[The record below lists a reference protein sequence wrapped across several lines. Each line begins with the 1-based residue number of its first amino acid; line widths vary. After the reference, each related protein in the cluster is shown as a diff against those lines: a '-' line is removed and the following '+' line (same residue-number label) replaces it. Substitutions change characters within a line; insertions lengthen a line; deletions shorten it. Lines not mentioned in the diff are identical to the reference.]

1 MKLGIVGLPN
11 VGKSTLFNSMTL
23 GKAEAANYP
32 FCTIDPNVGVVAV
45 PDHRLDALTEMYH
58 PKKTTPAVV
67 EFVDIAGLV
76 KGASK
81 GQGLGNKF
89 LANIREC
96 DAIVHVVRCFD
107 DENIMHVV
115 ADTSTNVPV
124 DPAGDIGVI
133 DIELIMADVE
143 MVERRIDKAQKA
155 AKGDKK
161 YLREVEVFSALK
173 DWLNDGNSA
182 RSFDC
187 DEDDAAIIAAAELLS
202 LKPIIYA
209 ANLDEEGFADC
220 HANAYYKVV
229 EELAANDWVA
239 WSGTG
244 ALAATV
250 GKALSGGA
258 DGSPASAD
266 YTDFLAA
273 IEPYKFDVLIYDGA
287 DTTVQDAM
295 VAFVKRLAA
304 EEGAYTQLVAAG
316 LTNPDDRFV
325 VNIMSGVVLSDG
337 TALTPQQVTWWAG
350 GALAGAQYNESL
362 TYAAYPNAV
371 DVSPKLT
378 NSGYIDALTA
388 GQFVLFADDG
398 VVKVEQDI
406 NSLVTY
412 TTDITGPYH
421 KNRVIRLLNTVA
433 NDIYQQFSDGYIGVV
448 NNNEQGRMMFKSAIV
463 GYLLDIQANN
473 GIQNFEAEDV
483 TVEPGEAIDAIVVNL
498 AIQPVDSV
506 EKIYVTITVN

>member
-1 MKLGIVGLPN
+1 MAGGTWASQNKVRPGVYIRFASDRGLGLTV
-11 VGKSTLFNSMTL
+11 S
-23 GKAEAANYP
+23 
-32 FCTIDPNVGVVAV
+32 DRGVVAIAEAMSWGPV
-45 PDHRLDALTEMYH
+45 ETVQEIEAGANMTPYTGYDITNPKNRFLNEIFKGTNRTAAPNKLLLYRLGATGQKQASAEVSPLTATAKYPGVRGNDISIVITELTDLEDAFAVSTVVGGEIVDQQTA
-58 PKKTTPAVV
+58 KT
-67 EFVDIAGLV
+67 
-76 KGASK
+76 
-81 GQGLGNKF
+81 
-89 LANIREC
+89 
-96 DAIVHVVRCFD
+96 
-107 DENIMHVV
+107 
-115 ADTSTNVPV
+115 
-124 DPAGDIGVI
+124 
-133 DIELIMADVE
+133 
-143 MVERRIDKAQKA
+143 
-155 AKGDKK
+155 
-161 YLREVEVFSALK
+161 
-173 DWLNDGNSA
+173 
-182 RSFDC
+182 
-187 DEDDAAIIAAAELLS
+187 
-202 LKPIIYA
+202 
-209 ANLDEEGFADC
+209 
-220 HANAYYKVV
+220 V
-229 EELAANDWVA
+229 EELSANDWVA

-273 IEPYKFDVLIYDGA
+273 IEPYKFDVLIYDG
-287 DTTVQDAM
+287 T
-295 VAFVKRLAA
+295 
-304 EEGAYTQLVAAG
+304 
-316 LTNPDDRFV
+316 
-325 VNIMSGVVLSDG
+325 VVLSDG

-388 GQFVLFADDG
+388 GQFVLFADGG

-421 KNRVIRLLNTVA
+421 KNRVIRLLNTIA